1 MFRLLKE
8 AQIVS
13 KLDQSE
19 LKVLESARAA
29 LGKASIADLVESF
42 SPSNEDY
49 VEWLRVIA
57 EEGAARGV
65 TLTRKGDFVDL
76 AFEVLENDPM
86 APPYEMQEMIV
97 NKLWNDYKAARH
109 GARIEKV
116 ARAQEEEEALRA
128 ADEFANSEAEDDV
141 DAITPDQVDL
151 QLSDDTADEFADEFA
166 ADTAD
171 EFADEFSGYDDGDSI
186 DADDVPPG
194 AEVEFDDASSA
205 DLPDD
210 GSDEVALSDDDIEA
224 IAARIVDQLRSDE
237 DAIGASPRVVS
248 TPPVEQQVVSKPD
261 VAKEE
266 EEKGKPKKTN
276 LHQMLSGPRSTI
288 TQAQKEIEADGEN
301 AWKAHQLPSN
311 PHPKKSM
318 AYAAWERGMKRA
330 VRTHYGLD
338 DKPTFQPKKKK

>member
-19 LKVLESARAA
+19 LKVLETARAA

-42 SPSNEDY
+42 NPSNEDY

-65 TLTRKGDFVDL
+65 ALTRKGDFMDL

-109 GARIEKV
+109 GARIEKI

-128 ADEFANSEAEDDV
+128 ADEFADEFGGDDV
-141 DAITPDQVDL
+141 
-151 QLSDDTADEFADEFA
+151 
-166 ADTAD
+166 
-171 EFADEFSGYDDGDSI
+171 GGSI
-186 DADDVPPG
+186 DADDVPSG
-194 AEVEFDDASSA
+194 AEVEFDDAPPA
-205 DLPDD
+205 DLPDE
-210 GSDEVALSDDDIEA
+210 GSSEVSLSDDDIEA

-237 DAIGASPRVVS
+237 EAIGASPEVVS
-248 TPPVEQQVVSKPD
+248 TPPVEQEVVSKPA

-311 PHPKKSM
+311 PHPKKSI

-330 VRTHYGLD
+330 VRAHFGLD
-338 DKPTFQPKKKK
+338 DKPAVQPKKKK

>member
-19 LKVLESARAA
+19 LKVLEAARAA

-42 SPSNEDY
+42 NPSNEDY

-65 TLTRKGDFVDL
+65 TLTRKSDFMDL

-97 NKLWNDYKAARH
+97 NKLWNDYKAARY

-151 QLSDDTADEFADEFA
+151 QLSDDA
-166 ADTAD
+166 AD
-171 EFADEFSGYDDGDSI
+171 EFADEFSGDDVGDSI
-186 DADDVPPG
+186 DADDVPSG
-194 AEVEFDDASSA
+194 AEVEFDDAPPADIPNKGSS
-205 DLPDD
+205 
-210 GSDEVALSDDDIEA
+210 EVTLSDDDIEA

-237 DAIGASPRVVS
+237 EAIGASPKVVS
-248 TPPVEQQVVSKPD
+248 TPPVKQEVVSKPP

-311 PHPKKSM
+311 PHPKKSI

-330 VRTHYGLD
+330 VRAHFGLD
-338 DKPTFQPKKKK
+338 DKPAVQPKRKK

>member
-19 LKVLESARAA
+19 LKVLETARAA

-42 SPSNEDY
+42 NPSNEDY

-65 TLTRKGDFVDL
+65 ALTRKGDFMDL
-76 AFEVLENDPM
+76 AFEVLENDPT

-97 NKLWNDYKAARH
+97 NKLWNDYKAARY

-141 DAITPDQVDL
+141 DSITPDQVDL
-151 QLSDDTADEFADEFA
+151 QLSDDTADEFADDPEG
-166 ADTAD
+166 
-171 EFADEFSGYDDGDSI
+171 E
-186 DADDVPPG
+186 DAIGVDDVPAD
-194 AEVEFDDASSA
+194 AEVDFDKEPPVDAE
-205 DLPDD
+205 LPDE
-210 GSDEVALSDDDIEA
+210 GSGKVSLSDDDIDA

-237 DAIGASPRVVS
+237 EAVGAAPKVVS
-248 TPPVEQQVVSKPD
+248 TPPVEQDVVEKPTL
-261 VAKEE
+261 AKEE
-266 EEKGKPKKTN
+266 EEKGRPKKTN

-311 PHPKKSM
+311 PHPKKSI
-318 AYAAWERGMKRA
+318 AHAAWERGMKRA
-330 VRTHYGLD
+330 VRTHFGLD
-338 DKPTFQPKKKK
+338 DKPAVQPKKKK